1 MDDHSVRI
9 GADWLRSGTHPRRPH
24 GPPVLTNSI
33 VFVSTRGGTEQ
44 VFVMNADGTNLH
56 ALTTLAQG
64 DNFSPSW
71 TRY

>member
-1 MDDHSVRI
+1 
-9 GADWLRSGTHPRRPH
+9 
-24 GPPVLTNSI
+24 
-33 VFVSTRGGTEQ
+33 
-44 VFVMNADGTNLH
+44 MNADGTNSH